1 MVSRP
6 RPWRTARAA
15 TALAMILAAVVGGAQ
30 SISVRTGVDRQEVD
44 VGDPFR
50 FQIAV
55 TGSDQVTPPDLG
67 ALRDFTV
74 RPLAAG
80 PNNSES
86 VTIIDG
92 NTTRE
97 VRRGYVLTYQLTA
110 NRAGTLTIPALAV
123 DVAGQPRYTP
133 EITIDARE
141 PRAVEGYR
149 LQLALAEDQVW
160 VGQPVLLTTTW
171 LWDPRLGP
179 ERFHQFSFPLFDRAA
194 ADTGV
199 TFEHLAPATVPD
211 DPVRLE
217 VAGQQVVWERGETS
231 VDDDRYLT
239 LSFATMLV
247 PRQPGT
253 LAIPKANLVFE
264 GVAGYRN
271 TRDLFG
277 RAVRQPVSQRFV
289 LPSNEL
295 RLQVQ
300 PLPEAG
306 RPAHFTGLVG
316 TFGISAE
323 ATPLEVK
330 VGDPID
336 LTVTVTGSGDLRRLP
351 PLDLSRMDGFDAFRI
366 SDAPAAPASFD
377 RAMLR
382 RTIRALSHE
391 TTAIPPVGIVVFD
404 ADSGR
409 YVELTS
415 EAIPLTVLPT
425 RQVTMRDVEGSDG
438 AVMPGSAVTSRQEG
452 IAHNYT
458 GRLLLRDQRFDA
470 LAFAVSP
477 GGLAALL
484 AAPLLLAILRG
495 WAAARRWRPR
505 WRGAGAA
512 LSRLRRAVHTSARAG
527 PAAPADLHHALRAY
541 LAERFTPG
549 RVVHGAGDVAD
560 VLRARGASVQAV
572 EELRSLFDY
581 LDAARYGGAGAD
593 SGVAADIVAW
603 ATGLDAELRS

>member
-30 SISVRTGVDRQEVD
+30 SISVRAVVDRQEVD

-55 TGSDQVTPPDLG
+55 TGSDQVMPPDLG
-67 ALRDFTV
+67 AVRDFTV
-74 RPLAAG
+74 RRLAAG

-86 VTIIDG
+86 VTIVNG

-110 NRAGTLTIPALAV
+110 NRAGMLTIPALAV
-123 DVAGQPRYTP
+123 DVAGQSRYTP
-133 EITIDARE
+133 EITIEARE

-149 LQLALAEDQVW
+149 LLLALAEDRVW

-231 VDDDRYLT
+231 VDDGRYLT

-247 PRQPGT
+247 PQRPGT
-253 LAIPKANLVFE
+253 LAIPTANLVFE

-323 ATPLEVK
+323 AAPLEVK

-351 PLDLSRMDGFDAFRI
+351 PLDVRRMDGFDAFRV

-377 RAMLR
+377 LAVLR

-409 YVELTS
+409 YVELAS

-458 GRLLLRDQRFDA
+458 GRILLRDQRFDA
-470 LAFAVSP
+470 LVFAASP

-484 AAPLLLAILRG
+484 TAPLLLAILRG

-505 WRGAGAA
+505 WRGPGAT
-512 LSRLRRAVHTSARAG
+512 LSRLRRAVHTSASAG

-549 RVVHGAGDVAD
+549 RAVHGVDDVAD
-560 VLRARGASVQAV
+560 VLRARGAGVQAV

-581 LDAARYGGAGAD
+581 LDAARYGRAGAD